1 MRPSEDQ
8 DAGSPGGEVLLGV
21 RSLNKSYGGVTVLD
35 AVDVEIRAGEVHALL
50 GENGA
55 GKSTLVKIV
64 AGVIEADSGEVYG
77 AAHDGGDVAMVFQE
91 LSVVPEMSVLD
102 NLALAGRSKGA
113 FVPYQRLR
121 ARAAE
126 VLALAGLAGV
136 DLDSPVAMLSLAKRQ
151 LLEIARGLMVDARVL
166 ILDEP
171 TATLSDIEIDRV
183 HAVIRQLV
191 GRGHAIVYI
200 THRLGEVFTLSDRI
214 TIMRAGRI
222 AATGVTTSFQISA
235 VVSHML
241 GTDHAPGEKSS
252 VVRTRADATTGLRV
266 EGLTSQGHFRDL
278 SFEAPA
284 GAVLAFF
291 GQIGSGADELV
302 KALVGLG
309 DISSGTAEFLGRPLA
324 LRSRSQTQRDGIAYV
339 SADRVAEGVFLEA
352 SVMTNISSGAL
363 SRVSDR
369 LVLRK
374 AKERDLARTM
384 AAGVSLDQSRV
395 RDEAYTFSGG
405 NQQKIAIARAL
416 ATEPRV
422 LVLNEPTRGVDIGAR
437 SEIYRSVRA
446 LLPQDVI
453 VIAYTSD
460 IVEIREFADRVITM
474 YRGAVVGEHWV
485 DEIDD
490 SALITEILNGEPA

>member
-1 MRPSEDQ
+1 
-8 DAGSPGGEVLLGV
+8 
-21 RSLNKSYGGVTVLD
+21 
-35 AVDVEIRAGEVHALL
+35 
-50 GENGA
+50 
-55 GKSTLVKIV
+55 
-64 AGVIEADSGEVYG
+64 
-77 AAHDGGDVAMVFQE
+77 
-91 LSVVPEMSVLD
+91 
-102 NLALAGRSKGA
+102 
-113 FVPYQRLR
+113 
-121 ARAAE
+121 
-126 VLALAGLAGV
+126 
-136 DLDSPVAMLSLAKRQ
+136 
-151 LLEIARGLMVDARVL
+151 
-166 ILDEP
+166 
-171 TATLSDIEIDRV
+171 
-183 HAVIRQLV
+183 
-191 GRGHAIVYI
+191 
-200 THRLGEVFTLSDRI
+200 
-214 TIMRAGRI
+214 
-222 AATGVTTSFQISA
+222 
-235 VVSHML
+235 ML
-241 GTDHAPGEKSS
+241 GTDHAPAEKSS
-252 VVRTRADATTGLRV
+252 ALRTGAGAATGLRV
-266 EGLTSQGHFRDL
+266 EHLTSVGHFREL
-278 SFEAPA
+278 SFEVPA

-291 GQIGSGADELV
+291 GQIGSGADELI

-309 DISSGTAEFLGRPLA
+309 DISSGTAEFRGGPLA

-352 SVMTNISSGAL
+352 SVTTNISSGAL

-374 AKERDLARTM
+374 AKERELAQTM

-395 RDEAYTFSGG
+395 RDDAYMFSGG

-460 IVEIREFADRVITM
+460 IVEIRELADRVITM
-474 YRGAVVGEHWV
+474 YRGAMVGEHWV